1 MGLEIQLRQLSHSF
15 HCDLKCISSIKNSR
29 SRGITLGVSTQF
41 GYTNK
46 FISTLLPERITWNWR
61 MEFEF
66 EFQINCKLKLNLEF
80 QLKSIWFTE
89 FEMGLKKMNYRFY
102 STVWLLL
109 LLRRQSDNCEEK
121 KGAKGNRNQMQ
132 FQLAFLF
139 GFTFECFL

>member
-1 MGLEIQLRQLSHSF
+1 
-15 HCDLKCISSIKNSR
+15 
-29 SRGITLGVSTQF
+29 
-41 GYTNK
+41 
-46 FISTLLPERITWNWR
+46 

-66 EFQINCKLKLNLEF
+66 EFQINWKLKLNLEF

-89 FEMGLKKMNYRFY
+89 FEMGLKKMNYRFID
-102 STVWLLL
+102 TVWLLL

-121 KGAKGNRNQMQ
+121 KSAKGNRNQMQ